1 MVAQPKYWQSY
12 YHGDDA
18 TLRLLRSYSFSD
30 RCRYYWGEP
39 ALVQAVQT
47 LFANL
52 EQHAPPLV
60 LLSQYLPEQYRA
72 VREARWP
79 TPHRTG
85 PAPHWPVPGR
95 ICPRLQRQPRRY
107 PQARRSFGCRRSCER
122 LISTFPAKPRMA
134 MRNTRSRR
142 QQILQLLIEHGSVQV
157 ADLVE
162 RFGVSAVT
170 IRADLTHFESQGLA
184 NRTHGGATLVRTRRR
199 SRTSTRRMR

>member
-72 VREARWP
+72 VREG
-79 TPHRTG
+79 T
-85 PAPHWPVPGR
+85 
-95 ICPRLQRQPRRY
+95 
-107 PQARRSFGCRRSCER
+107 
-122 LISTFPAKPRMA
+122 
-134 MRNTRSRR
+134 
-142 QQILQLLIEHGSVQV
+142 
-157 ADLVE
+157 
-162 RFGVSAVT
+162 
-170 IRADLTHFESQGLA
+170 LA
-184 NRTHGGATLVRTRRR
+184 NTPTALVQHRIGLCLGEYARACSGNRAGTRRHDAA
-199 SRTSTRRMR
+199 SAAGVPANG